1 MSFYYNIFYSYII
14 SCYLKKKKN
23 TKIHSVVM
31 VTDSYIWY
39 YINAREII
47 EESC

>member
-1 MSFYYNIFYSYII
+1 MRKKILEYYTMSFYYNIFYSYII

-31 VTDSYIWY
+31 VTDSYI
-39 YINAREII
+39 
-47 EESC
+47 